1 MCPFLKLDLYLISF
15 RLRTVVRNAMRK
27 AEQNTDESN
36 CVLWEGALKSLK
48 AKEGTKEKVK
58 RKNPRQAKTF
68 NLQHAVC
75 TIG

>member
-1 MCPFLKLDLYLISF
+1 MLYTFIKNL
-15 RLRTVVRNAMRK
+15 NGK

-36 CVLWEGALKSLK
+36 CVLWGGALKSIK

>member
-1 MCPFLKLDLYLISF
+1 
-15 RLRTVVRNAMRK
+15 MRK

-36 CVLWEGALKSLK
+36 CVLWGGALKSIK